1 MSVTGYVVPDDLE
14 QGAVRLM
21 QAALLGI
28 AAYGVYSATPGM
40 VFNGLLP
47 LAITLIP
54 GYLREDRNV
63 RVETGL
69 TFLIT
74 AAVLVH
80 AVGALG
86 PYKQYGW
93 YDQFAHGLSA
103 TVVALTG
110 YVFVRAIDLAS
121 DENRLPRRFVQVYVV
136 LAVMAFGVVWE
147 VMEYGT
153 SVVAKQL
160 GMSGVLIQFGW
171 EDIVLD
177 LAFDLVGGVL
187 VALVGARYLSATPE
201 DIAEEMDEELEATVD
216 GA

>member
-1 MSVTGYVVPDDLE
+1 MSVRSYVVPDDLE
-14 QGAVRLM
+14 QGTVRLM
-21 QAALLGI
+21 QGVLLVI
-28 AAYGVYSATPGM
+28 AAYGVYTATPGM
-40 VFNGLLP
+40 VFNGLVP
-47 LAITLIP
+47 LVITLIP
-54 GYLREDRNV
+54 GYLREDRGV
-63 RVETGL
+63 RIERGL

-110 YVFVRAIDLAS
+110 YAFVRAVGLYS
-121 DENRLPRRFVQVYVV
+121 EENRFPRDFVRVYVV

-147 VMEYGT
+147 VLEYGT
-153 SVVAKQL
+153 SVIAKQL
-160 GMSGVLIQFGW
+160 GMGGVLIQFGW

-177 LAFDLVGGVL
+177 LALDFVGGVA
-187 VALVGARYLSATPE
+187 VALVGSRYFTETPE
-201 DIAEEMDEELEATVD
+201 DLAEEMDEERESMA
-216 GA
+216 G